1 MRMFIA
7 LCVLMLAAALPAQ
20 AQRGTLTEEEFKAM
34 VYKDPHTAQLMSL
47 LIAGGGHMY
56 AREDNK
62 GLALM
67 GVGLGA
73 PLLGSVLTVGTAD
86 ISCSENVCRE
96 VKEYMPLYLGA
107 AVGLAAWTYGFF
119 DADNAAR
126 RTNRKNGITARFHPT
141 TAPQPGIALTL
152 KW

>member
-1 MRMFIA
+1 MRTLIA
-7 LCVLMLAAALPAQ
+7 LCVLLLAAALPAR
-20 AQRGTLTEEEFKAM
+20 AQKGALTEEEFKAM

-56 AREDNK
+56 AREDQK

-86 ISCSENVCRE
+86 ISCSENACRE
-96 VKEYMPLYLGA
+96 VKEYTPLYLGA
-107 AVGLAAWTYGFF
+107 AVGMAAWVYGFF

-126 RTNRKNGITARFHPT
+126 RTNRENGITARLHHT
-141 TAPQPGIALTL
+141 GGRQLGLVLTL
-152 KW
+152 RW